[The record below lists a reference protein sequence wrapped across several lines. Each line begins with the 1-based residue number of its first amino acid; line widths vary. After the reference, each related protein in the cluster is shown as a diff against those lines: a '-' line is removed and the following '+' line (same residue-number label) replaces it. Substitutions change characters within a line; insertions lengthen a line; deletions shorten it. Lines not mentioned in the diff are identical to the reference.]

1 MIYAKNRVGEAAV
14 GGGWRHTHPPKEE
27 AAVRMDGV
35 GPLCRQHRTEA
46 SVHTSGKAARASTK
60 QLLTREFQSL

>member
-1 MIYAKNRVGEAAV
+1 M
-14 GGGWRHTHPPKEE
+14 
-27 AAVRMDGV
+27 RMDGV

>member
-14 GGGWRHTHPPKEE
+14 GGVETHPPPKEE